1 MPVHQREAAA
11 SSTSPL
17 FGGAPY
23 ETYAPS
29 QGSVYLYE
37 NSDCNSRLS
46 ESATPLLAG
55 SCLNMPIEG
64 IKAIS
69 INSLPDCP
77 NYGSPI
83 LLVSNVVDCKNST
96 VGASA
101 DGGVPDQCQAISS
114 GVDIGSIEFNCYG
127 SGISSVN
134 GGAAQTSTAI
144 QQQSSA
150 APTQSNNPGSGSTNS
165 GSDDDDDDN
174 GGSGCCSCECCCCCT
189 VM

>member
-29 QGSVYLYE
+29 QGSVYLYQ

-64 IKAIS
+64 IKAVS

-83 LLVSNVVDCKNST
+83 LLVSNLVDCKNST

-134 GGAAQTSTAI
+134 GGAAQTSTVT
-144 QQQSSA
+144 QQQSSAAAQSSA
-150 APTQSNNPGSGSTNS
+150 APTQSVSANS
-165 GSDDDDDDN
+165 GSDDDDDDSH
-174 GGSGCCSCECCCCCT
+174 SGCCQCECCCCCT